1 MAVAS
6 GVVSCFVCCYPSVVF
21 IAAIFIR
28 GVHLIGASRAGVF
41 INLVPIFAS
50 AFSAIFIGEK
60 FKMYHLI
67 GLLFVLTGIWI
78 AERLGQRL
86 KDDNDK

>member
-1 MAVAS
+1 M
-6 GVVSCFVCCYPSVVF
+6 
-21 IAAIFIR
+21 
-28 GVHLIGASRAGVF
+28 F

-60 FKMYHLI
+60 FEMYHLI
-67 GLLFVLTGIWI
+67 GLIFVLTGIWI
-78 AERLGQRL
+78 AERLGQRI